1 MMQTVKQRILE
12 DTLKSAFEMSKY
24 LNFINEFFNG
34 VKILNPNMPSDKVWS
49 EYKYY
54 IHSYTHV
61 AKYSDGENEL
71 LILAIRLQDNK
82 KADRARS
89 LQRGFISKLISGTQY
104 KAAIVA
110 FYSDDEPT
118 WRLSFVELD
127 YEFVGGKAKER
138 LTPAKRYSYLVGQG
152 EPSHTAQERLFPIFR
167 DENFNPTIDR
177 IKEAFSVDAV
187 TKDFFEKYQEKYLEL
202 KEKYLDGNEEFEA
215 EAKRCDFTSEQFAK
229 KLMGQLSFLYFLQ
242 KKGWLGVRVA
252 PKEMSEKDF
261 KNIYFSQNKVAK
273 EILARVY
280 RQTQSST
287 YKLTSIEQL
296 NDADADIFAGCF
308 NGKFD
313 NEWGN
318 GRKDF
323 IRYIF
328 NYCVKNT
335 DNNFFDFYLEPL
347 FYDALNKKRG
357 DNHYFKEFN
366 CKIPFLNGGLFEELK
381 GYDWKHTNFNI
392 PNSFFSNENIKGK
405 DDSDGILDIFDR
417 YNFTMNEDEPL
428 EKEVAVDPEMLGKI
442 FENLLD
448 VKDRKSKGA
457 FYTPREIVHY
467 MCQESLVHYIV
478 NKLNLPYEEVK
489 DFFAYGEI
497 MKDMDCSK
505 DTQEGNKQRIISD
518 LVFEN
523 LYHIDKALE
532 NIKIADPAVGSG
544 AFPLGMLNEIV
555 KARMNI
561 TEYLVREIPLD
572 KKFERLNYRKSRHP
586 YKIKWDTIKN
596 SIFAVDIEASAV
608 DIAKLRL
615 WLSLVVEQEIDEE
628 NTSPHPLPNLDCNI
642 LCGNSLIDEF
652 AGIKLF
658 DDTLLLKTEHKALNT
673 YEQMQL
679 SIWEDQV
686 KIMTEELFKEQDR
699 LFGEDD
705 ADKKRAI
712 KKHIDELTSN
722 LIKAKLSKE
731 NNTSGLAKYEES
743 LKNKTKPYF
752 IWQLEFAKIFKEN
765 KGFDVVVGNPPYGAK
780 FGKLEKEFLSSKYP
794 TVPDF
799 ESADFFIDKALE
811 LLGKNAMLSYI
822 VPNMFLSNLFAEK
835 FRQNLLTDWSFSR
848 IDNLSSIDVFDSA
861 KVRNCIVFFKKG
873 SSEFSCTMAKTTFQD
888 GKISHIKQKKFT
900 SKELLKYIDN
910 WLNILEQDEQQVSII
925 QNIKKN
931 SVPLGELSEISQ
943 GLIPYDK
950 YRGHSEET
958 IKNRIWHADFKKD
971 DTYKKELSG
980 KDVNRYW
987 VDWNGKTWI
996 SYGDWLAAPRRQEFF
1011 INERIII
1018 REITNPRILAAYT
1031 TDEYYNTPSI
1041 INCINFHNIDIKYVL
1056 GIVNSKLMTFYH
1068 LNNSPKANKGLFP
1081 KILVNDVRKLPIVIS
1096 SESQKNELVVLVEK
1110 LLELTINKGEVDAI
1124 KTLNNQIDKLVYNIY
1139 GLNNEE
1145 VSYVEKYLSE
1155 KGVY

>member
-1 MMQTVKQRILE
+1 MSRKTDIFENVLTTAYNNDAFVGFIQELLNDIEMVAPTTYNKVYNNFSYYVDGYYHIGNYTGNDGNRIAVFSVALKKGDSVERARTMQR
-12 DTLKSAFEMSKY
+12 
-24 LNFINEFFNG
+24 NFI
-34 VKILNPNMPSDKVWS
+34 KPLL
-49 EYKYY
+49 
-54 IHSYTHV
+54 
-61 AKYSDGENEL
+61 ENSMCAGAL
-71 LILAIRLQDNK
+71 
-82 KADRARS
+82 
-89 LQRGFISKLISGTQY
+89 
-104 KAAIVA
+104 VA
-110 FYSDDEPT
+110 FYTADEPEK
-118 WRLSFVELD
+118 WRLSFIRLD
-127 YEFVGGKAKER
+127 YELSKGKVTEN
-138 LTPAKRYSYLVGQG
+138 LTPARRYSYLVGKG
-152 EPSHTAQERLFPIFR
+152 EPCNTAKQRLFPIFNNDNDNPDV
-167 DENFNPTIDR
+167 DELE
-177 IKEAFSVDAV
+177 EAFSVEKV
-187 TKDFFEKYQEKYLEL
+187 TNEFFQLYCEKFHDLREYLES
-202 KEKYLDGNEEFEA
+202 NEEFMQEA
-215 EAKRCDFTSEQFAK
+215 EYRHFTSEQFAK
-229 KLMGQLSFLYFLQ
+229 KLLGQILFLYFIQ
-242 KKGWLGVRVA
+242 KKGWLGVEAIPVTMTE
-252 PKEMSEKDF
+252 KEYKNAFFARGQKSREIVGNLYVQQVDGSYRIVVDKLKQLSDEDEELLAGIVKGKPWGTGKKDF
-261 KNIYFSQNKVAK
+261 MRWLFTGAEK
-273 EILARVY
+273 
-280 RQTQSST
+280 
-287 YKLTSIEQL
+287 
-296 NDADADIFAGCF
+296 
-308 NGKFD
+308 NGKNYFD
-313 NEWGN
+313 
-318 GRKDF
+318 D
-323 IRYIF
+323 
-328 NYCVKNT
+328 
-335 DNNFFDFYLEPL
+335 YLEPL
-347 FYDALNKKRG
+347 FYTGLNMNRGENGFYSALHRR
-357 DNHYFKEFN
+357 
-366 CKIPFLNGGLFEELK
+366 IPFLNGGLFEQLDNYE
-381 GYDWKHTNFNI
+381 WENNNFYI
-392 PNSFFSNENIKGK
+392 PNSIFSNVTEKGRNA
-405 DDSDGILDIFDR
+405 DGILDIFDR
-417 YNFTMNEDEPL
+417 YNFTMNEDEPM
-428 EKEVAVDPEMLGKI
+428 EREVAIDPEMLGKV

-448 VKDRKSKGA
+448 IKDRKSKGA

-608 DIAKLRL
+608 DITKLRL

-888 GKISHIKQKKFT
+888 GKISHIKQKKIT